1 MKGMAK
7 VIIFKLMEL
16 ICVEGTD
23 KVLTLETIG

>member
-23 KVLTLETIG
+23 KVLSFNP